1 MQARILLELELIKR
15 TRASNISESEGG
27 HLTPG
32 ASTPQRTGQAPCRA
46 RASAR
51 ACTRCCSSASS
62 PAEGGPTCC
71 FGAAS
76 SCTAREGPPLT
87 FLSLRQQSRRSRWRS
102 RRTASTLHPPT
113 ATTPSRCGLLSR
125 PGNSWGHYRNAPP
138 ITRASSHA
146 PARTARSRGR
156 ARGGAAARTG
166 TAAWGAR
173 ATHPTRASAGRCGR
187 GVKRG
192 GAAGLPGCSVVP
204 PASPWAGVSLCHL
217 DGGVRAH
224 RPRAHTLD
232 RQVPPAQQ
240 PPARLGLARPDR
252 AHLGREHQAVPLPA
266 PFRLCRLLHRL
277 PLEWRA
283 ARRGRGQA
291 HLVVA
296 VRPPRPSVS
305 PHPLNL

>member
-1 MQARILLELELIKR
+1 MRKPGSFWSGVDQANASVEHFAGAREGVTSSHIALPHMTTARLVRSISPTPNNSTVR
-15 TRASNISESEGG
+15 TS
-27 HLTPG
+27 LTPEP
-32 ASTPQRTGQAPCRA
+32 STPQRTGQAPCRA

-102 RRTASTLHPPT
+102 RRMASTLHPPT

-125 PGNSWGHYRNAPP
+125 PGNSWGHHRNAPP

-166 TAAWGAR
+166 T
-173 ATHPTRASAGRCGR
+173 
-187 GVKRG
+187 
-192 GAAGLPGCSVVP
+192 
-204 PASPWAGVSLCHL
+204 
-217 DGGVRAH
+217 
-224 RPRAHTLD
+224 
-232 RQVPPAQQ
+232 
-240 PPARLGLARPDR
+240 
-252 AHLGREHQAVPLPA
+252 
-266 PFRLCRLLHRL
+266 
-277 PLEWRA
+277 
-283 ARRGRGQA
+283 
-291 HLVVA
+291 VA
-296 VRPPRPSVS
+296 
-305 PHPLNL
+305 